1 MVRDGDVD
9 GLWQSLK
16 DALRY
21 VLVELIEHSSNH
33 IYSVQPVYEQ
43 IPWIT
48 YYLKMIPGATDT
60 QFREFCFDR
69 GTKRYA
75 RGATVKDLFY
85 YLVRTDPE
93 LMPRHIN
100 LAMPE

>member
-85 YLVRTDPE
+85 YLVRASIRWFMRLVDTATLE
-93 LMPRHIN
+93 
-100 LAMPE
+100 